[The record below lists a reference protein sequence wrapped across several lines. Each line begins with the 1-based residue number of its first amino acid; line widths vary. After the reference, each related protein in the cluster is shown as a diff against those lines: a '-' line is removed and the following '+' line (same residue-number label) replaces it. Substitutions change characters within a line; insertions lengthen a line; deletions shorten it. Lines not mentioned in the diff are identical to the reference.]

1 MPCEHLRSCL
11 SIPEE
16 KARVA
21 TTEVSN
27 AWMASSRWL
36 DRLCCSSDINNQVCA
51 AMLSYLTLHQTRK
64 ASVAKRFHFCRAH
77 ATHANVKT
85 ATTRCARSKWQLP
98 SHGRPRSMSTARL
111 LEPQGCVRSCF
122 PMQKLRL
129 HLSCIF
135 EQRHTKSNLLEYLRT
150 GQTALKPAT
159 QHALL

>member
-1 MPCEHLRSCL
+1 
-11 SIPEE
+11 
-16 KARVA
+16 
-21 TTEVSN
+21 
-27 AWMASSRWL
+27 MASSRWL
-36 DRLCCSSDINNQVCA
+36 DRLCCNSDINNQVCA

-111 LEPQGCVRSCF
+111 LEPQGCVGSCF

-150 GQTALKPAT
+150 GQ
-159 QHALL
+159 LLGCMPLELTLSHV